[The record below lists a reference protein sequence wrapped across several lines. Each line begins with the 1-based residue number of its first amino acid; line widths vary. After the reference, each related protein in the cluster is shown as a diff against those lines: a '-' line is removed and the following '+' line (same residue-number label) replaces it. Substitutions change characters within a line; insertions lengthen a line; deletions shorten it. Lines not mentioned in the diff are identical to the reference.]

1 MGRFLERMIERE
13 IDSANDHLPQRR
25 IPLTDLLSTDSP
37 IFKTRCG
44 EDSAFIKEEVQ
55 MFADKIPSAYHSSI
69 LLPVVIL
76 RRRDLGSGIYTVTG
90 SKVELFFI
98 QQLLG
103 YVDLGWGEFSRWQT
117 IDRFVRPQVQLLR
130 RKLPSTSVI
139 GFVGTSTP

>member
-13 IDSANDHLPQRR
+13 IDSANDHLPVRR
-25 IPLTDLLSTDSP
+25 IPLTDLFSSNTPCFRTKS
-37 IFKTRCG
+37 G
-44 EDSAFIKEEVQ
+44 EDSMFIKDEIQ
-55 MFADKIPSAYHSSI
+55 MFADKIPPVYHDSI
-69 LLPVVIL
+69 MLPVVIL
-76 RRRDLGSGIYTVTG
+76 RRRDLGSGIYTITG

-103 YVDLGWGEFSRWQT
+103 YVDLEWDGFSKWK
-117 IDRFVRPQVQLLR
+117 IVDRYARPQIQLLR

>member
-1 MGRFLERMIERE
+1 MGRFIERLIERE
-13 IDSANDHLPQRR
+13 IDSANDHLPLRR
-25 IPLTDLLSTDSP
+25 IPLTDLLSSDTPS
-37 IFKTRCG
+37 FKMRSG
-44 EDSAFIKEEVQ
+44 EDSVFIKEEVQ
-55 MFADKIPSAYHSSI
+55 MFADKIPSAHHSSI

-103 YVDLGWGEFSRWQT
+103 YVDLGWDYFSRWQVV
-117 IDRFVRPQVQLLR
+117 DRFARPQVQFLR

-139 GFVGTSTP
+139 GFVGTSVP

>member
-13 IDSANDHLPQRR
+13 IDSANDHLPVRR
-25 IPLTDLLSTDSP
+25 IPLTDLLSSDTPS
-37 IFKTRCG
+37 FKMRNG
-44 EDSAFIKEEVQ
+44 EDSMFLKDEVQ
-55 MFADKIPSAYHSSI
+55 MFADKIPSVHHSSI
-69 LLPVVIL
+69 MLPVVIL

-103 YVDLGWGEFSRWQT
+103 YVDLGWDEFTRWET
-117 IDRFVRPQVQLLR
+117 VDRFVRPQIQLVR